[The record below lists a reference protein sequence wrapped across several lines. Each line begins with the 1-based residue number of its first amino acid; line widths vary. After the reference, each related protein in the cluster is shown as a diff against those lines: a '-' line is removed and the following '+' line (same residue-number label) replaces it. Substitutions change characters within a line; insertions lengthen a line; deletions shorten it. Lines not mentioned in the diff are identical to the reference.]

1 MLVTPVWGCVAR
13 AGFRR
18 SVTRMSRGR
27 GQVVAY
33 VKVLATRLRE
43 HNLTLVSAGVAFYAF
58 LAFVPTVIIG
68 VALYGRVSEPSDI
81 NEQVHNFAR
90 ALPKE
95 VEHFIQSQ
103 ITSVAKA
110 DPAGVSFTLVVALL
124 IALWSAS
131 GGMAALLTGIR
142 VALGEEEPEGFVRK
156 RLKAL
161 GLTLA
166 ALVLLGVVVFL
177 VAPLPTLIADA
188 GFATEGRILV
198 NVLRWPVLLLVM
210 AFSLGVAY
218 RAAGSHDRRT
228 HLAVITR
235 GAIVGALVWLAASG
249 AFSFYTANFSRY
261 SRRYGTLASVVVVL
275 LWLYLSALAVLIGA
289 EVDGT
294 ATARDQARD
303 APERAAAAHASTS
316 VST

>member
-1 MLVTPVWGCVAR
+1 MAPE
-13 AGFRR
+13 
-18 SVTRMSRGR
+18 S

-33 VKVLATRLRE
+33 VKVLARRMRD

-58 LAFVPTVIIG
+58 LAFVPTLIIA

-81 NEQVHNFAR
+81 NEQVHNLAR

-95 VEHFIQSQ
+95 VERFIESQ

-110 DPAGVSFTLVVALL
+110 DPAGISATLVIALL

-156 RLKAL
+156 RAKAL

-166 ALVLLGVVVFL
+166 ALLLLGVVVFL
-177 VAPLPTLIADA
+177 VAPLPAMIADT
-188 GFATEGRILV
+188 GLATEGRIVV
-198 NVLRWPVLLLVM
+198 NVLRWPVLLFLM
-210 AFSLGVAY
+210 TLGIGVAY
-218 RAAGSHDRRT
+218 RAAGSLDRRT
-228 HLAVITR
+228 HVGVITR
-235 GAIVGALVWLAASG
+235 GTIVGSLIWLVASG
-249 AFSFYTANFSRY
+249 AFAFYTANFSTYTRK
-261 SRRYGTLASVVVVL
+261 YGTLASIVVVL
-275 LWLYLSALAVLIGA
+275 LWLYLGALAVLFGA
-289 EVDGT
+289 EVDGM
-294 ATARDQARD
+294 ATPAAQLDD
-303 APERAAAAHASTS
+303 APDRAAAAQASTS